1 MPALTAYH
9 AGMDKK
15 ASSAQFTIRGVPAR
29 LESALRERAR
39 REGRSLNA
47 VVLDSLAAGAG
58 VSAQE
63 VIHEDLDDLVGTW
76 VEDPDFDRA
85 ILAQDQ
91 VDDQAWE

>member
-1 MPALTAYH
+1 MA
-9 AGMDKK
+9 KK
-15 ASSAQFTIRGVPAR
+15 ADAAQLTIRGVPAR
-29 LESALRERAR
+29 LEATLRERTR

-58 VSAQE
+58 VSADE
-63 VIHEDLDDLVGTW
+63 VVHEDLDDLVGTW

>member
-1 MPALTAYH
+1 ME
-9 AGMDKK
+9 KK
-15 ASSAQFTIRGVPAR
+15 AGAAQFTIRGVPAR

-58 VSAQE
+58 VSAKE
-63 VIHEDLDDLVGTW
+63 VVHEDLDDLVGTW